1 MKTTPS
7 EPQTSVSARRKTLLF
22 RSILFILVILVGL
35 DALLFLSAGTT
46 EWPAAWILTV
56 LFGGF
61 LVFFVLYTVYFDPQL
76 FKERGKTADNV
87 KSWDKTIRFIYTFL
101 LLGMLILCG
110 LDYGRFD
117 WSSVPLWVQIAAFAG
132 ILAGGI
138 LIAWV
143 IRENTFLSRYARI
156 QDNRGQT
163 VISSG
168 PYQYVR
174 HPMYAVSLFWFPC
187 IPLFLGSWI
196 GLIPGL
202 AISILYVVRTF
213 LEDKLLM
220 EELPGYPAYAEIT
233 RFRLIPG
240 VW

>member
-1 MKTTPS
+1 MKTPRS
-7 EPQTSVSARRKTLLF
+7 EPQTSDSSGRIKLLF

-35 DALLFLSAGTT
+35 DAMLFLSAGTT
-46 EWPAAWILTV
+46 EWPAAWIFTV
-56 LFGGF
+56 LYSGF
-61 LVFFVLYTVYFDPQL
+61 LVFFMLYTAYFDPQL
-76 FKERGKTADNV
+76 LEERGKTAANV
-87 KSWDKTIRFIYTFL
+87 KSWDKTISFIYTFL

-110 LDYGRFD
+110 LDYGRFG
-117 WSSVPLWVQIAAFAG
+117 WSSVPIWVQIAGFTG
-132 ILAGGI
+132 ILAGGV

-156 QDNRGQT
+156 QDDRGQT

-174 HPMYAVSLFWFPC
+174 HPMYAGSLFWFPC
-187 IPLFLGSWI
+187 IPLYLGSWV
-196 GLIPGL
+196 GLVPGL
-202 AISILYVVRTF
+202 AISILYVVRTC
-213 LEDKLLM
+213 LEDRMLM
-220 EELPGYPAYAEIT
+220 EELPGYSTYAEKT